1 MTRAPLRTDDFGSD
15 YALALRR
22 YLHRKGEATL
32 HHAYELG
39 RRGLAQGL
47 GVLDMV
53 NLYHQAL
60 PALLEAHSSPELQI
74 KTVRM
79 AGEFFAE
86 SMSPFEMTHR
96 AIGEANSALRR
107 LNETLEEEVRRIAH
121 ALHDEAGQLLVA
133 VYIALDEAARELP
146 RDSQKKLQEIER
158 LLDQAGDRIRLLSH
172 ELRPTI
178 LDNIGLIPAVEFLAQ
193 RVSQRTGLR
202 ITVESQSSQALPPRL
217 GIALYRVIQ
226 EALTNI
232 QRHAR
237 AKSVRIHFRIWGKK
251 VKCSVVDDGIGF
263 DPVLVARSGCRGLGL
278 LGVQERLQA
287 VGGEL
292 RIESGHRKGA
302 KLEISVPLEVE
313 DANSNSA
320 RR

>member
-1 MTRAPLRTDDFGSD
+1 MIRTPLRVDDFGSD

-22 YLHRKGEATL
+22 YLLRKGEASL

-60 PALLEAHSSPELQI
+60 TGLLDARSSPELQI
-74 KTVRM
+74 KIVRM

-96 AIGEANSALRR
+96 AIGEANSTLRR

-133 VYIALDEAARELP
+133 VYIALGEAARDLP
-146 RDSQKKLQEIER
+146 RESQKKLQEVER

-193 RVSQRTGLR
+193 SVSQRTGLR
-202 ITVESQSSQALPPRL
+202 IKVESESKQRLPPRL
-217 GIALYRVIQ
+217 GIALYRIVQ

-237 AKSVRIHFRIWGKK
+237 AKSVRIRFRISGEK
-251 VKCSVVDDGIGF
+251 VMCSVVDDGIGF
-263 DPVLVARSGCRGLGL
+263 DPELVARSRRRGLGL

-292 RIESGHRKGA
+292 RIESAHGNGA

-313 DANSNSA
+313 DANSNSS